1 MRQLLNVLYVT
12 SPDAYLAAE
21 GNNIVIQSEQ
31 NGTVRRPVHI
41 FESVVSFGYRGASP
55 ALMRL
60 CSENGVA
67 LSFVSE
73 YGKFL
78 ARVTGRVHG
87 NILLRKA
94 QYRMSDDEDKSLL
107 PARNIVFA
115 KLLNARA
122 ALRRLLSDY
131 GDKVRTDLVECAM
144 QRLRDYAKE
153 ALAACSLAQV
163 RGIEGEGARDY
174 FSVFDELILFQKEDF
189 YMRGRNRRPP
199 VDCLNALLSFLYTI
213 LAHDSE
219 SALET
224 AGLDPYAGFLH
235 RDRPGR
241 ASLALDITEEFRTVL
256 AERTA
261 LTMINRRQITA
272 KEFVFMENG
281 AVLLEPDARKA
292 VLEAWQKRKQEEIT
306 HPFLKEKMPIGLLPY
321 AQALLMARF
330 IRGDLDEYPPFLWK

>member
-21 GNNIVIQSEQ
+21 GNNIVIQSET

-60 CSENGVA
+60 CSENGVM

-78 ARVTGRVHG
+78 ARVSGRVHG

-94 QYRMSDDEDKSLL
+94 QYRMSDDEGKSLM

-122 ALRRLLSDY
+122 ALRRLVSDY
-131 GDKVRTDLVECAM
+131 GDKVDKDLVECAM
-144 QRLRDYAKE
+144 QRLKQYAQE
-153 ALAACSLAQV
+153 VLTVSTLAQV

-174 FSVFDELILFQKEDF
+174 FSVFDQLILFQKDDF

-199 VDCLNALLSFLYTI
+199 TDCLNTLLSFLYTL
-213 LAHDSE
+213 LAHDAE

-224 AGLDPYAGFLH
+224 VGLDPYAGFLH

-241 ASLALDITEEFRTVL
+241 ASLALDMVEEFRTIL

-261 LTMINRRQITA
+261 LTLINRRQITA
-272 KEFVFMENG
+272 KEFICMENG
-281 AVLLEPDARKA
+281 AVLLEPDARKG
-292 VLEAWQKRKQEEIT
+292 VLEAWQKRKQEEIA
-306 HPFLKEKMPIGLLPY
+306 HPFLKEKMTIGLLPY

-330 IRGDLDEYPPFLWK
+330 IRGDINEYPPFLWK